1 MFFTTIKKFS
11 PGVKSFITATYSI
24 ILLVAS
30 FCQFKKYFFHIITNN
45 RSALVMRKTPSACTC
60 NFVLK
65 LTARQLKL
73 SRKLIIIKRLLQ
85 NLKITLER
93 VCVHKLANTVV

>member
-1 MFFTTIKKFS
+1 
-11 PGVKSFITATYSI
+11 
-24 ILLVAS
+24 
-30 FCQFKKYFFHIITNN
+30 
-45 RSALVMRKTPSACTC
+45 MRKVPSACAC

-65 LTARQLKL
+65 LTARQLQL

>member
-1 MFFTTIKKFS
+1 MS
-11 PGVKSFITATYSI
+11 EVLHNRYVQYHTYG
-24 ILLVAS
+24 
-30 FCQFKKYFFHIITNN
+30 CYFFSIEKIFFYIITNN
-45 RSALVMRKTPSACTC
+45 RSALVMRKAPSACTC

-85 NLKITLER
+85 NLNITLGR